1 MGDSLLPTLMM
12 LLAIVVV
19 GVVLLAILITTRG
32 KGKTLDK
39 ETYRTEWLKIEN
51 NLDKANDAT
60 YQFSILSA
68 DKLLDR
74 ALRELGV
81 PGKDMGERLKKSD
94 ARFKNIDTIWAAHK
108 IRNKI
113 AHEVDAK
120 IDRKV
125 LRRML
130 AVYKNA
136 LKELGAI

>member
-32 KGKTLDK
+32 KGKALDK
-39 ETYRTEWLKIEN
+39 EAYRTEWLKIEN

-94 ARFKNIDTIWAAHK
+94 GRFKNIDTVWAAHK

-113 AHEVDAK
+113 AHEPDV
-120 IDRKV
+120 KV
-125 LRRML
+125 SYEIAARTLVAFKR
-130 AVYKNA
+130 A
-136 LKELGAI
+136 LKDLGAI

>member
-32 KGKTLDK
+32 KGKALDK
-39 ETYRTEWLKIEN
+39 EAYRTEWLKIEN

-81 PGKDMGERLKKSD
+81 PGKD
-94 ARFKNIDTIWAAHK
+94 T
-108 IRNKI
+108 
-113 AHEVDAK
+113 
-120 IDRKV
+120 
-125 LRRML
+125 
-130 AVYKNA
+130 
-136 LKELGAI
+136 KEI